1 MELPMVLS
9 SELLASILEEVRP
22 LLGQGKVADYIP
34 ALAQVPADRLGIAVC
49 TVEGEL
55 FTAGDAFEP
64 FSIQS
69 ISKALS
75 LTLALTLYQEEE
87 IWARVGKEPSGQPFN
102 SLVQLE
108 FEQGIPRNPFI
119 NAGALVVSDLLE
131 TRLTAPR
138 QRTLELVRRL
148 CGNPAI
154 MADQVV
160 ARSEYQHSARNAAIA
175 YLMKAYGNFENEVD
189 KVLQSYF
196 NACAIRMS
204 CVDLARAFVYLA
216 NRGVP
221 LGESTPLLPARTT
234 KQVNALLATCGLYDE
249 AGDFAYRVG
258 MPGKSG
264 VGGGIMALIP
274 GELSICVWSPELNKA
289 GNSLAGTAALELL
302 AERLGR
308 SIF

>member
-1 MELPMVLS
+1 MVLS

-34 ALAQVPADRLGIAVC
+34 ALAQVPANRLGIAVC
-49 TVEGEL
+49 TVDGEL

-102 SLVQLE
+102 SLVQLSSSRE
-108 FEQGIPRNPFI
+108 CPQPLYQCRGAGGEQS
-119 NAGALVVSDLLE
+119 AGDPPHC
-131 TRLTAPR
+131 PR

-148 CGNPAI
+148 SGNPAI

-204 CVDLARAFVYLA
+204 CVDLARAFIYLA

-221 LGESTPLLPARTT
+221 LGESVPLLPARTT

-264 VGGGIMALIP
+264 VGGGIIALIP
-274 GELSICVWSPELNKA
+274 GR
-289 GNSLAGTAALELL
+289 AL
-302 AERLGR
+302 RLCLVAR
-308 SIF
+308 AQQSR

>member
-1 MELPMVLS
+1 MVLS

-108 FEQGIPRNPFI
+108 FEHGIPRNPFI

-138 QRTLELVRRL
+138 QRTLELARRL
-148 CGNPAI
+148 SGNPAI

-160 ARSEYQHSARNAAIA
+160 ARSEYLHSARNAAIA

-204 CVDLARAFVYLA
+204 CVDLARTFIYLA

-221 LGESTPLLPARTT
+221 LNETAPLLPARTT

-258 MPGKSG
+258 MPGNSG

>member
-1 MELPMVLS
+1 MVLS
-9 SELLASILEEVRP
+9 SELLAGILEEVRP

-289 GNSLAGTAALELL
+289 VNSLAGTAALELL

-308 SIF
+308 TIS

>member
-1 MELPMVLS
+1 MVLS

-148 CGNPAI
+148 SGNPAI

-204 CVDLARAFVYLA
+204 CVDLARAFIYLA

-221 LGESTPLLPARTT
+221 LGESVPLLPARTT

-264 VGGGIMALIP
+264 VGGGIIALIP
-274 GELSICVWSPELNKA
+274 GELCVCVWSPELNNA

>member
-1 MELPMVLS
+1 MVLS
-9 SELLASILEEVRP
+9 SELLAGILEEVRP

-34 ALAQVPADRLGIAVC
+34 ALAQVLADRLGIAVC

>member
-1 MELPMVLS
+1 MVLS
-9 SELLASILEEVRP
+9 SELLAGILEEVRP

-34 ALAQVPADRLGIAVC
+34 ALAQVPADWLGIAVC

>member
-1 MELPMVLS
+1 MVLS
-9 SELLASILEEVRP
+9 SELLAGILEEVRP

-69 ISKALS
+69 ISKAPS

>member
-1 MELPMVLS
+1 MVLS
-9 SELLASILEEVRP
+9 SELLAGILEEVRP

-234 KQVNALLATCGLYDE
+234 KQVNALLATGGLYDE

>member
-1 MELPMVLS
+1 MVLS
-9 SELLASILEEVRP
+9 SELLAGILEEVRP

-160 ARSEYQHSARNAAIA
+160 ARSEYQHSARNAAIS

>member
-1 MELPMVLS
+1 MQA
-9 SELLASILEEVRP
+9 LLNEILDQVRP

-34 ALAQVPADRLGIAVC
+34 ALAEVPAARLGIAV
-49 TVEGEL
+49 VGVDGSL
-55 FTAGDAFEP
+55 YTAGDAAEL

-69 ISKALS
+69 ISKVFS
-75 LTLALTLYQEEE
+75 LVQAIQHSGEE
-87 IWARVGKEPSGQPFN
+87 IWQRLGHEPSGQPFN

-108 FEQGIPRNPFI
+108 FERGRPRNPFI

>member
-1 MELPMVLS
+1 MVLS

-102 SLVQLE
+102 SLIQLE
-108 FEQGIPRNPFI
+108 FEHGIPRNPFI

-131 TRLTAPR
+131 TRLTAPGS
-138 QRTLELVRRL
+138 VPWNW
-148 CGNPAI
+148 CGAC
-154 MADQVV
+154 
-160 ARSEYQHSARNAAIA
+160 AAIRPSWRTRWWPA
-175 YLMKAYGNFENEVD
+175 PN
-189 KVLQSYF
+189 
-196 NACAIRMS
+196 I
-204 CVDLARAFVYLA
+204 
-216 NRGVP
+216 
-221 LGESTPLLPARTT
+221 STPPAT
-234 KQVNALLATCGLYDE
+234 
-249 AGDFAYRVG
+249 
-258 MPGKSG
+258 P
-264 VGGGIMALIP
+264 P
-274 GELSICVWSPELNKA
+274 SP
-289 GNSLAGTAALELL
+289 T
-302 AERLGR
+302 
-308 SIF
+308 

>member
-1 MELPMVLS
+1 MVLS
-9 SELLASILEEVRP
+9 SELLAGILEEVRP

-108 FEQGIPRNPFI
+108 FEQGIPRNPFT

-131 TRLTAPR
+131 TRPPAPR
-138 QRTLELVRRL
+138 HRTLELVRRL